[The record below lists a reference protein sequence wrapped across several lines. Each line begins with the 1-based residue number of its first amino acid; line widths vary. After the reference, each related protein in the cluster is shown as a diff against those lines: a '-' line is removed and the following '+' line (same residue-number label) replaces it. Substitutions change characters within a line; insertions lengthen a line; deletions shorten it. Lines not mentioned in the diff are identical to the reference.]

1 MKLQNKAENEASY
14 TAHIL
19 NSSKICS
26 LERIEFGFA
35 AQNSKFKLQVMN
47 VIYIIWKH
55 KNEVIQHMKILA
67 G

>member
-35 AQNSKFKLQVMN
+35 AQNSN
-47 VIYIIWKH
+47 STSSNECYIY
-55 KNEVIQHMKILA
+55 NLETQERSDTT
-67 G
+67 